1 MSVIALKYAFKEFSS
16 LLCFVMTG
24 KIRSSDKIGLDRS
37 GIAEWL
43 DQRLV
48 IKILSVPRLNL
59 AQALLQ
65 YTLGIYPH
73 AHS

>member
-1 MSVIALKYAFKEFSS
+1 MSVIGLKYAFKNFPL

-43 DQRLV
+43 DRQLV

-65 YTLGIYPH
+65 
-73 AHS
+73 

>member
-1 MSVIALKYAFKEFSS
+1 MSVIGLKYAFKNFPL

-43 DQRLV
+43 DRQLV

-65 YTLGIYPH
+65 YTCGIYPH
-73 AHS
+73 VHS